1 MSEHEF
7 DYQIPIE
14 DTDTYQM
21 VYHANYLRVYNIF
34 YIVKIFE
41 RARCN
46 FFGFENVKKLKV
58 LLII

>member
-21 VYHANYLRVYNIF
+21 VYHANYLRVL
-34 YIVKIFE
+34 
-41 RARCN
+41 
-46 FFGFENVKKLKV
+46 FGFCLNFRFSKELVAIFLV
-58 LLII
+58 LIK